1 MVLSP
6 ISNSIWITTFFSLFF
21 ELCLDAFSRG
31 SCFALKP
38 ESDVCDLRVVVVAQ
52 LVPGGTLIMVLL
64 GVLIMSGLLATP
76 SNTDYS
82 LVI

>member
-1 MVLSP
+1 MDYY
-6 ISNSIWITTFFSLFF
+6 FFSLFF
-21 ELCLDAFSRG
+21 ELRLDAFSRG

-38 ESDVCDLRVVVVAQ
+38 ESDVCDLRVVVAQ
-52 LVPGGTLIMVLL
+52 LVPGGTLIIVL
-64 GVLIMSGLLATP
+64 GVLIMSGLQTPP